1 MHLTRYQ
8 CIVPLWH
15 LYLSFWNLISRNPFS
30 SLLGSSSWSW
40 YCACL
45 ITENF
50 LYLDSYVIRG
60 RHLVY
65 TNFCPSTQILIHIKG
80 GSSQIPTHNWKG
92 LSDRHIKQS
101 NTSEIRS
108 NNPQSKA
115 KYSRICC
122 LLVTKQLLNI
132 FQRFSAS
139 SLTNFGKSSNYFF
152 LWSTWKHDFD
162 FQNCLR
168 LVNYI

>member
-1 MHLTRYQ
+1 MHCPSLT
-8 CIVPLWH
+8 
-15 LYLSFWNLISRNPFS
+15 
-30 SLLGSSSWSW
+30 SLPELLKSDFKKSIFILARVFFMKLKLCMSDYWELFVFRLL
-40 YCACL
+40 CNKL
-45 ITENF
+45 LT
-50 LYLDSYVIRG
+50 